1 LPRAENAIRAMEH
14 RSRPGRLDTPMSNSF
29 EDTDLAAK
37 ALELER
43 FLPEGRQDEFR
54 AVVAAMNAQAVRNNR
69 QAEEALQHRDHV
81 RRLGGQLKRLQ
92 DIFKANDHAFATF
105 RSALTLSRRL
115 RNLSELPSMLA
126 ELTRAMHVQALT
138 CLLSRELFARFV
150 PAGFPC
156 PAHKSLATAINALPR
171 PDVGRRVYVGLVSD
185 LPRPDFFFDP
195 AVLAETP
202 QLLAGSC
209 FIAPLADKYQP
220 KRRIGALAM
229 ADADP
234 GRYSLEKGTDFL
246 EHFCEVLA
254 GDLLHVKIHE
264 ELTRQR
270 ESDELTGI
278 PNRAYLRRH
287 GPALLSLAERQG
299 SPVSMLFCDL
309 DRFKAVN
316 DTYGH
321 EIGDGV
327 LRDVA
332 RAMAG
337 RVRAYDLL
345 ARLGGD
351 EFVVLLPDAG
361 QPQAVVMA
369 ERIRQ
374 CVAEVA
380 RDRELSGTPGLSV
393 SIGMALYAPGQS
405 IDDLVREAD
414 AAMYLDK
421 RADDQRPPL

>member
-1 LPRAENAIRAMEH
+1 
-14 RSRPGRLDTPMSNSF
+14 MSNSF
-29 EDTDLAAK
+29 EDTELTAK

-43 FLPEGRQDEFR
+43 FLPEGRQSEFR
-54 AVVAAMNAQAVRNNR
+54 MLVAAMADEAARNSAQADETVRLR
-69 QAEEALQHRDHV
+69 EHA

-92 DIFKANDHAFATF
+92 DIFRGNDQAFATF

-115 RNLSELPSMLA
+115 RRMDELPDMLA
-126 ELTRAMHVQALT
+126 ELSRAMGVATLT
-138 CLLSRELFARFV
+138 CLLSRELFAAFV

-156 PAHKSLATAINALPR
+156 PAAKSLTAAINALPR
-171 PDVGRRVYVGLVSD
+171 ADPTRRVYVGPIAA
-185 LPRPDFFFDP
+185 LPRPDFFFNP
-195 AVLAETP
+195 AVLAAQP
-202 QLLAGSC
+202 QLREGSC

-220 KRRIGALAM
+220 KRRIGVLAM
-229 ADADP
+229 ADTDA
-234 GRYSLEKGTDFL
+234 GRYCAEKGTDFL

-287 GPALLSLAERQG
+287 GPPMLHLAERRG
-299 SPVSMLFCDL
+299 SPVALLFCDL

-316 DTYGH
+316 DTFGH
-321 EIGDGV
+321 ETGDAV

-337 RVRAYDLL
+337 RVRTYDLL

-351 EFVVLLPDAG
+351 EFVVLMPDAG
-361 QPQAVVMA
+361 DAEGAVMA
-369 ERIRQ
+369 ERIRH

-380 RDRELSGTPGLSV
+380 GDRNLSGVPGLSV
-393 SIGMALYAPGQS
+393 SVGLALFTPGQD
-405 IDDLVREAD
+405 IDDLVRAAD
-414 AAMYLDK
+414 AAMYVDK
-421 RADDQRPPL
+421 RNDIPSP

>member
-1 LPRAENAIRAMEH
+1 MEH

-43 FLPEGRQDEFR
+43 FLPEGRQVEFR
-54 AVVAAMNAQAVRNNR
+54 ALVAAMADQAARNSR
-69 QAEEALQHRDHV
+69 QADEAAQYRDHA

-92 DIFKANDHAFATF
+92 EIFKANDHAFATF

-115 RNLSELPSMLA
+115 RTMAELPGMLTD
-126 ELTRAMHVQALT
+126 LTRAMHVHTLT
-138 CLLSRELFARFV
+138 CLLSRELFAGFLS
-150 PAGFPC
+150 PGFPC
-156 PAHKSLATAINALPR
+156 PSHKSLTTALNALLR
-171 PDVGRRVYVGLVSD
+171 PDASRRVYVGRISA

-195 AVLAETP
+195 AVLAQCPE
-202 QLLAGSC
+202 LLAGSC

-229 ADADP
+229 ADTDP
-234 GRYSLEKGTDFL
+234 DRYNMQKGTDFL

-287 GPALLSLAERQG
+287 GPALLALAERQG
-299 SPVSMLFCDL
+299 SPVSLLFCDL

-321 EIGDGV
+321 ETGDAV

-351 EFVVLLPDAG
+351 EFVVLLPNAG
-361 QPQAVVMA
+361 TEQASVMA
-369 ERIRQ
+369 ERIRH

-393 SIGMALYAPGQS
+393 SIGMALHTPGQS
-405 IDDLVREAD
+405 IDALVREAD
-414 AAMYLDK
+414 AAMYVDK
-421 RADDQRPPL
+421 RTDDQKCPL

>member
-1 LPRAENAIRAMEH
+1 
-14 RSRPGRLDTPMSNSF
+14 MSNSYQ
-29 EDTDLAAK
+29 DTDLAAK

-43 FLPEGRQDEFR
+43 FLPEGRQAEFR
-54 AVVAAMNAQAVRNNR
+54 QLVAAMAGQAVQNSR
-69 QAEEALQHRDHV
+69 QAEEAAKLRDQA
-81 RRLGGQLKRLQ
+81 RRLGGQLKCLEG
-92 DIFKANDHAFATF
+92 IFRANDHAFATF

-115 RNLSELPSMLA
+115 RRMDDLPEMLA
-126 ELTRAMHVQALT
+126 ELARAMNVGSLT
-138 CLLSRELFARFV
+138 CLLSRESFAGFV

-156 PAHKSLATAINALPR
+156 PTHKSLSGALNALPR
-171 PDVGRRVYVGLVSD
+171 PDPGRRVYVGPVAG

-195 AVLAETP
+195 AVLARCP

-209 FIAPLADKYQP
+209 FIAPLGDKYQP

-234 GRYSLEKGTDFL
+234 DRYNLQKGTDFL

-278 PNRAYLRRH
+278 PNRAFLQRH
-287 GPALLSLAERQG
+287 GPALLSLAERRG
-299 SPVSMLFCDL
+299 SPVALLFCDL
-309 DRFKAVN
+309 NRFKAVN
-316 DTYGH
+316 DTHGH
-321 EIGDGV
+321 ETGDAV

-332 RAMAG
+332 RAMAV

-361 QPQAVVMA
+361 PPEAAVMA

-374 CVAEVA
+374 CVVEVA
-380 RDRELSGTPGLSV
+380 QDRELSGNPGLSV
-393 SIGMALYAPGQS
+393 SVGLAMHTPGQS
-405 IDDLVREAD
+405 IDDLVRLAD
-414 AAMYLDK
+414 AAMYADK
-421 RADDQRPPL
+421 RAADQASSS

>member
-1 LPRAENAIRAMEH
+1 
-14 RSRPGRLDTPMSNSF
+14 MSNSF
-29 EDTDLAAK
+29 EDTELTAK

-43 FLPEGRQDEFR
+43 FLPEGRQAEFR
-54 AVVAAMNAQAVRNNR
+54 MLVAAMADEAARNSAQADETVRLR
-69 QAEEALQHRDHV
+69 EHA

-92 DIFKANDHAFATF
+92 DIFRGNDQAFATF

-115 RNLSELPSMLA
+115 RRMDELPDMLA
-126 ELTRAMHVQALT
+126 ELSRAMGVTTLT
-138 CLLSRELFARFV
+138 CLLSRELFAAFV

-156 PAHKSLATAINALPR
+156 PTAKSLTAAINALPR
-171 PDVGRRVYVGLVSD
+171 ADPARRVYVGPIAA
-185 LPRPDFFFDP
+185 LPRPDFFFNP
-195 AVLAETP
+195 AVLAAQP
-202 QLLAGSC
+202 QLREGSC

-220 KRRIGALAM
+220 KRRIGVLAM
-229 ADADP
+229 ADTDA
-234 GRYSLEKGTDFL
+234 GRYCTEKGTDFL

-287 GPALLSLAERQG
+287 GPPLLHLAERRG
-299 SPVSMLFCDL
+299 SPVAMLFCDL

-316 DTYGH
+316 DTFGH
-321 EIGDGV
+321 ETGDAV

-337 RVRAYDLL
+337 RVRTYDLL

-351 EFVVLLPDAG
+351 EFVVLMPDAG
-361 QPQAVVMA
+361 DAEGAVMA
-369 ERIRQ
+369 DRIRH

-380 RDRELSGTPGLSV
+380 GDRNLSGVPGLSV
-393 SIGMALYAPGQS
+393 SVGLALFTPGQD
-405 IDDLVREAD
+405 IDDLVRAAD
-414 AAMYLDK
+414 EAMYVDK
-421 RADDQRPPL
+421 RNDIPSP

>member
-1 LPRAENAIRAMEH
+1 MTNI
-14 RSRPGRLDTPMSNSF
+14 F
-29 EDTDLAAK
+29 EDIGLTAK

-43 FLPEGRQDEFR
+43 FLPEGRQPEFR
-54 AVVAAMNAQAVRNNR
+54 LLVAAMAEQAAHNSVQADEAVRLR
-69 QAEEALQHRDHV
+69 EHV
-81 RRLGGQLKRLQ
+81 RRLGGQIKRLQ
-92 DIFKANDHAFATF
+92 EIFRGNDQAFATF

-115 RNLSELPSMLA
+115 RRMADLPDTLA
-126 ELTRAMHVQALT
+126 ELSRAMGVATLT
-138 CLLSRELFARFV
+138 CLLSRELFAGFV
-150 PAGFPC
+150 SPGFPC
-156 PAHKSLATAINALPR
+156 PTAKALTTAINALPR
-171 PDVGRRVYVGLVSD
+171 SDPARRVYVGPVAA

-195 AVLAETP
+195 AVLAARPDLRE
-202 QLLAGSC
+202 GSC

-220 KRRIGALAM
+220 KRRIGVLAM
-229 ADADP
+229 ADPDA
-234 GRYSLEKGTDFL
+234 GRYSLQKGTDFL

-287 GPALLSLAERQG
+287 GPPILSLAERRG
-299 SPVSMLFCDL
+299 SPVALLFCDL

-316 DTYGH
+316 DSFGH
-321 EIGDGV
+321 ETGDAV

-337 RVRAYDLL
+337 RVRTYDLL

-351 EFVVLLPDAG
+351 EFVVLMPDAG
-361 QPQAVVMA
+361 ESEAAVMA

-380 RDRELSGTPGLSV
+380 GDRHLSGVPGLSV
-393 SIGMALYAPGQS
+393 SIGVALHTPGQD
-405 IDDLVREAD
+405 IDELVRMAD
-414 AAMYLDK
+414 AAMYVDK
-421 RADDQRPPL
+421 RNDIPTP

>member
-1 LPRAENAIRAMEH
+1 MEH
-14 RSRPGRLDTPMSNSF
+14 RSRPGRRDTPMSNSF

-43 FLPEGRQDEFR
+43 FLPEGRQAEFR
-54 AVVAAMNAQAVRNNR
+54 LLVAAMAEQAIQNSR
-69 QAEEALQHRDHV
+69 QAEEAAQLRDHT

-92 DIFKANDHAFATF
+92 DIFRANDHAFSTF

-115 RNLSELPSMLA
+115 RRMADLPGMLTELA
-126 ELTRAMHVQALT
+126 QAMNVRTLT
-138 CLLSRELFARFV
+138 CLLSRELFAGSV
-150 PAGFPC
+150 PSGFPC
-156 PAHKSLATAINALPR
+156 PTHKSLTTAINALPR
-171 PDVGRRVYVGLVSD
+171 PDASRRVFVGPMAD

-195 AVLAETP
+195 AVLAECP
-202 QLLAGSC
+202 PLLAGSC

-220 KRRIGALAM
+220 KRRIGVLAM
-229 ADADP
+229 ADTDP
-234 GRYSLEKGTDFL
+234 GRYHLQKGTDFL

-287 GPALLSLAERQG
+287 GPPLLNLAERRA
-299 SPVSMLFCDL
+299 SPVAMLFCDL

-321 EIGDGV
+321 ETGDAV

-351 EFVVLLPDAG
+351 EFVVLMPDAA
-361 QPQAVVMA
+361 QPQALVMA
-369 ERIRQ
+369 GRIRQ

-380 RDRELSGTPGLSV
+380 RDRDLSGTPGLSV
-393 SIGMALYAPGQS
+393 SIGLALHVPGQS
-405 IDDLVREAD
+405 IDDLVRAAD
-414 AAMYLDK
+414 AAMYVDK
-421 RADDQRPPL
+421 RTDDQASPV

>member
-1 LPRAENAIRAMEH
+1 MNNSHENIE
-14 RSRPGRLDTPMSNSF
+14 LT
-29 EDTDLAAK
+29 AK

-43 FLPEGRQDEFR
+43 FLPDGKQSDFRQL
-54 AVVAAMNAQAVRNNR
+54 VAGLSDLAAQNSR
-69 QAEEALQHRDHV
+69 QTEEAAHLREHV

-92 DIFKANDHAFATF
+92 DIFRANDQAFGTF

-115 RNLSELPSMLA
+115 RRTADLPDMLA
-126 ELTRAMHVQALT
+126 ELAKAMGVGTLT
-138 CLLSRELFARFV
+138 CLLSRELFASFV
-150 PAGFPC
+150 PPGFPC
-156 PAHKSLATAINALPR
+156 PTAKALTAALTALPR
-171 PDVGRRVYVGLVSD
+171 PDPTRRVYVGAVNA

-195 AVLAETP
+195 AVLAQTP

-220 KRRIGALAM
+220 KRRIGVLAM
-229 ADADP
+229 ADVDP
-234 GRYSLEKGTDFL
+234 GRYSIQKGTDFL

-287 GPALLSLAERQG
+287 GPPLLCLAERRG
-299 SPVSMLFCDL
+299 SPVVLLFCDL
-309 DRFKAVN
+309 DHFKAVN
-316 DTYGH
+316 DSFGH
-321 EIGDGV
+321 ETGDAV

-332 RAMAG
+332 RAMSG

-351 EFVVLLPDAG
+351 EFVVLMPDAG
-361 QPQAVVMA
+361 QSEAAVMA

-374 CVAEVA
+374 CVNEVA
-380 RDRELSGTPGLSV
+380 GDRQLSGLPGLSV
-393 SIGMALYAPGQS
+393 SIGVAQHTPGQD
-405 IDDLVREAD
+405 IDALVRAAD
-414 AAMYLDK
+414 AAMYVDK
-421 RADDQRPPL
+421 RTHVPTPGQRPGRAKTAL